1 MQENETQM
9 LLHYTCDI
17 YIYSPRSCGAI
28 RHGIQMILLTTL
40 IYESLEHTA
49 LYLQELAWLAK
60 LSLKIN

>member
-1 MQENETQM
+1 
-9 LLHYTCDI
+9 
-17 YIYSPRSCGAI
+17 
-28 RHGIQMILLTTL
+28 MILLTTL